1 MLVLGIETSCD
12 ETAASVVESGRRI
25 LSNVVSSQIDIHRK
39 YGGVVPELASRK
51 HLETINLVIDQAL
64 SEADCSFKQLD
75 AIAVTNGPGLAAAL
89 VIGLATAKAI
99 AYAFGLPLVGINHIE
114 GHIFSNFLEHP
125 ESKFTS
131 SDLLPPFIA
140 LVVSGGHS
148 DLVFVEEYGK
158 YELLGRTR
166 DDAAGESFDKVAKIL
181 NLGYPGGPII
191 DEIARR
197 GNAEAIRFPL
207 ARMKDES
214 LDFSFS
220 GLKTAVINFVK
231 NHKLATESHLVADI
245 AACFQRAAIGALV
258 EKTFSAVEEK
268 GAERVVLGGGVASNS
283 HLRNV
288 FKKWAEESGVKLYY
302 PPRALC
308 TDNAAM
314 IGCAGYYKMK
324 YGVARPFES
333 VTAEA
338 NLELE
343 SWA

>member
-1 MLVLGIETSCD
+1 VLVLGIETSCD
-12 ETAASVVESGRRI
+12 ETAASVVEAGRRI

-64 SEADCSFKQLD
+64 SEAGCSFKQLD

-99 AYAFGLPLVGINHIE
+99 AYAFGLPLVGVNHIE

-125 ESKFTS
+125 ENRFRAAN
-131 SDLLPPFIA
+131 LLPPFIA

-148 DLVFVEEYGK
+148 DLVFVKEYGK
-158 YELLGRTR
+158 YEILGRTR
-166 DDAAGESFDKVAKIL
+166 DDAVGESFDKVAKLL
-181 NLGYPGGPII
+181 NLDYPGGPII

-197 GNAEAIRFPL
+197 GNAEAIKFPL

-231 NHKLATESHLVADI
+231 NHELPTESQSIADI
-245 AACFQRAAIGALV
+245 AACFQRAAIEALV

-268 GAERVVLGGGVASNS
+268 NVERVVLGGGVASNS

-288 FKKWAEESGVKLYY
+288 FGEWAKENGVELYY
-302 PPRALC
+302 PPRVLC

-324 YGVARPFES
+324 YSVPRPSES

-343 SWA
+343 SWT